1 MKTHKEKIEL
11 EKEKLDEVITNA
23 VKEFERVT
31 GFVIEGIV
39 AKRNDQEKLESV
51 RTEINFLDLC

>member
-31 GFVIEGIV
+31 GFIIEGIEV
-39 AKRNDQEKLESV
+39 DRDEEKKNIYV
-51 RTEINFLDLC
+51 TTEINFLDLC